1 MPDADDKDARQVPAM
16 AACAERDR
24 GGFMTTDR
32 RRFIARTLAL
42 SVAGATSA
50 RAQSLYPNRPV
61 RVIVPFAPG
70 GVTDVVA
77 RLIAGKVSE
86 QLGRQFYV
94 ENIVGGSGNVGMG
107 QAARAAPDG
116 YTMLTAFSSYVINPA
131 LFERVPYD
139 PVSDFD
145 PLSLAVTSTTVI
157 VVNAELPVSN
167 IKQLV
172 ALIRANPGKLSYA
185 SAGTGTT
192 SHLAGEQFRL
202 ALAPD
207 LVHVPF
213 GGGAPAMASVVAGH
227 TPVGMGT
234 PTVVVPLVNDRKLRA
249 LAVTSKVRAATLPQ
263 VPTMAESGYADIE
276 GDSFVGFVVPAATP
290 KDVIALL
297 NHEIVRSLATPD
309 MKERLAMLGNEVVAS
324 TADEFGMRIRAEL
337 SIWAKVI
344 KAANIRV
351 G

>member
-1 MPDADDKDARQVPAM
+1 MR
-16 AACAERDR
+16 
-24 GGFMTTDR
+24 TDR
-32 RRFIARTLAL
+32 RRFITGALAL
-42 SVAGATSA
+42 GAAGATPA
-50 RAQSLYPNRPV
+50 RAQSAYPNRPV

-77 RLIAGKVSE
+77 RLISGKIGE
-86 QLGRQFYV
+86 QLDKQFYV

-131 LFERVPYD
+131 LFERIPYD
-139 PVSDFD
+139 PVKDFD
-145 PLSLAVTSTTVI
+145 PVSLAVTSTTVL
-157 VVNAELPVSN
+157 VVNLDLQASN
-167 IKQLV
+167 VRELV
-172 ALIRANPGKLSYA
+172 ALIRANPGKFSYA

-213 GGGAPAMASVVAGH
+213 GGGAPAMASVVGGH
-227 TPVGMGT
+227 TPIGLGA
-234 PTVVVPLVNDRKLRA
+234 PAVVVPLVNDGKLRA
-249 LAVTSKVRAATLPQ
+249 LAVTSKVRTETLPQ
-263 VPTMAESGYADIE
+263 VPTMAESGYPDVA
-276 GDSFVGFVVPAATP
+276 GDSFVGFVVPAGTP
-290 KDVIALL
+290 KDVVALL
-297 NHEIVRSLATPD
+297 NREIVRSLRSSE
-309 MKERLAMLGNEVVAS
+309 MKERLTMLGNDVVAS
-324 TADEFGMRIRAEL
+324 SPEEFGQRIKAEL

-344 KAANIRV
+344 KAANIRA

>member
-1 MPDADDKDARQVPAM
+1 MR
-16 AACAERDR
+16 
-24 GGFMTTDR
+24 TDR
-32 RRFIARTLAL
+32 RRFIAGTLAL
-42 SVAGATSA
+42 SVPGATSA

-107 QAARAAPDG
+107 QAARAAADG

-139 PVSDFD
+139 PITDFD

-157 VVNAELPVSN
+157 VANVELPVSN
-167 IKQLV
+167 IKELV

-249 LAVTSKVRAATLPQ
+249 LAVTSKVRTLTLPQ
-263 VPTMAESGYADIE
+263 VPTMAESGYPDIE

-297 NHEIVRSLATPD
+297 NREIVRSLATPD
-309 MKERLAMLGNEVVAS
+309 MKERLAMLGNDVVAS
-324 TADEFGMRIRAEL
+324 TAEEFGMRIRAEL